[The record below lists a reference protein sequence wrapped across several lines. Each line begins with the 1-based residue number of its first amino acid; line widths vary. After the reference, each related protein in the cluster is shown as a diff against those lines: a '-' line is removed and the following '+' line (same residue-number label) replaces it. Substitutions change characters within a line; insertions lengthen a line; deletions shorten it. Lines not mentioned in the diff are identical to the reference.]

1 METRPVCVWWGEM
14 GYSYPPHT
22 RSLAWSHFLLLP
34 TMGFPPKTFLGR
46 LGGQP
51 AALSQPQHGDCS
63 PLLASGPSGPQFLME
78 TFLAAARSWGS
89 STSIPP
95 SPRLRQRPLPPP
107 GCPCVCLPFTVPPGG
122 SAHRSFPVPSRSPSS
137 RVPTWRPCQSLAP

>member
-1 METRPVCVWWGEM
+1 
-14 GYSYPPHT
+14 
-22 RSLAWSHFLLLP
+22 
-34 TMGFPPKTFLGR
+34 MGFPPKTFLGR

-51 AALSQPQHGDCS
+51 AALPQPQHGDCS

-122 SAHRSFPVPSRSPSS
+122 SAHRSFPVPFFPGAH
-137 RVPTWRPCQSLAP
+137 LAPLPEPGSLEPRPPPSPAPAPGRIQFEASQDIPGPLVLG